1 MTFGSRRDAL
11 TADDLTR
18 VETAL
23 GIQLPAVYRTLMVP
37 FPIPAYAGNTDT
49 ELWDDADSSI
59 ELNRELRTGDRQT
72 GLWPEHMFAI
82 GRDGSGCASAI
93 DLRDPM
99 GPVWWADRCH
109 LDAIGTA
116 QESPSL
122 AAWAE
127 QHLAELRVDLEEKGV
142 SEDAAPKERDKAAA
156 EGARAEG
163 LFLLAVLGVGAL
175 LVLAAWLTVRFLVP

>member
-1 MTFGSRRDAL
+1 M

-23 GIQLPAVYRTLMVP
+23 AIRLPAVYRDLVVP
-37 FPIPAYAGNTDT
+37 FPIPAYAGNADT
-49 ELWDDADSSI
+49 ELWDDPDALI
-59 ELNRELRTGDRQT
+59 ALNRELRAGD
-72 GLWPEHMFAI
+72 GAAAPWPEHLFAI

-99 GPVWWADRCH
+99 APVWWADRCH
-109 LDAIGTA
+109 LDAVGTA

-122 AAWAE
+122 VTWAE
-127 QHLAELRVDLEEKGV
+127 QHLADLRVELEEKCV
-142 SEDAAPKERDKAAA
+142 SEAAPPSERAKADA

-163 LFLLAVLGVGAL
+163 RFMLAIVGVGAL
-175 LVLAAWLTVRFLVP
+175 LVFAAWLTVKFLAP